1 MWEGVKKVIYV
12 ITVLLGVMI
21 LIFLM
26 LRIIPGDT
34 ASVLLNDHVNQ
45 EALARMTENLGLDKP
60 LPVQFFRYLTGV
72 LRGDLGQSFYYNRP
86 VLSLIAEAFPNTL
99 LLSVMAALFAW
110 GFGILAGVI
119 SVLHNRRFPDY
130 LFSGLSL
137 LGISVPVFMT
147 ALFLQYIFYFRL
159 SLFPQNYNGSVYSM
173 ILPSVALGWNSA
185 GSIGRLTRSNLMEQM
200 QAPYIDTAK
209 AKGMTAKRA
218 VLTHGLKNAMLP
230 IITMMAIQFS
240 GMLSGAVITESIFGI
255 SGIGKLAITAVQTRD
270 MPLLQGTVLFAT
282 LLVAVGNI
290 AADVINR
297 VLDPR
302 LKNTK

>member
-110 GFGILAGVI
+110 VFGILAGVI
-119 SVLHNRRFPDY
+119 SVPGLSFQRAVTSRNFRSGLYDSIISAVYF
-130 LFSGLSL
+130 LFSSFF
-137 LGISVPVFMT
+137 ISPE
-147 ALFLQYIFYFRL
+147 L
-159 SLFPQNYNGSVYSM
+159 
-173 ILPSVALGWNSA
+173 
-185 GSIGRLTRSNLMEQM
+185 
-200 QAPYIDTAK
+200 
-209 AKGMTAKRA
+209 
-218 VLTHGLKNAMLP
+218 
-230 IITMMAIQFS
+230 
-240 GMLSGAVITESIFGI
+240 
-255 SGIGKLAITAVQTRD
+255 
-270 MPLLQGTVLFAT
+270 
-282 LLVAVGNI
+282 
-290 AADVINR
+290 
-297 VLDPR
+297 
-302 LKNTK
+302 

>member
-1 MWEGVKKVIYV
+1 
-12 ITVLLGVMI
+12 
-21 LIFLM
+21 
-26 LRIIPGDT
+26 
-34 ASVLLNDHVNQ
+34 
-45 EALARMTENLGLDKP
+45 
-60 LPVQFFRYLTGV
+60 
-72 LRGDLGQSFYYNRP
+72 
-86 VLSLIAEAFPNTL
+86 
-99 LLSVMAALFAW
+99 
-110 GFGILAGVI
+110 
-119 SVLHNRRFPDY
+119 
-130 LFSGLSL
+130 
-137 LGISVPVFMT
+137 
-147 ALFLQYIFYFRL
+147 
-159 SLFPQNYNGSVYSM
+159 M

-255 SGIGKLAITAVQTRD
+255 SGIGKLAITAIQTRD